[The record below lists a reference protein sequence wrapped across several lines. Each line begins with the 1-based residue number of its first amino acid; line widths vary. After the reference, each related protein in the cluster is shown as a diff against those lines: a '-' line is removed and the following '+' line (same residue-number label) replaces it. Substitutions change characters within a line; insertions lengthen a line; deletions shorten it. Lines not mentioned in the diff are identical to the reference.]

1 MLPGSYGL
9 IAPALT
15 CAIMLRYERYR
26 EVMIIII
33 HTILNVAS
41 LSQFLIVIE
50 PNHSTNLGPEF
61 PQGFDHQFPWL
72 L

>member
-15 CAIMLRYERYR
+15 CANMLLYKRYR
-26 EVMIIII
+26 EVMVIII

-41 LSQFLIVIE
+41 LSQFLIVRE
-50 PNHSTNLGPEF
+50 PNRSTNLGPEF
-61 PQGFDHQFPWL
+61 PQGVDHQFSR
-72 L
+72 